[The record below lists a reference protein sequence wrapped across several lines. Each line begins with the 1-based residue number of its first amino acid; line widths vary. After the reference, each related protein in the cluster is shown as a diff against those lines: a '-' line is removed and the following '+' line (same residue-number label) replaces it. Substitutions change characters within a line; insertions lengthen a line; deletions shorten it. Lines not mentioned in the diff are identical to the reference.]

1 LGLASG
7 EFNVSDNEIVE
18 SGARCVGSEDR
29 LRICVAAILLLLLG
43 TCWDCVRIGLK
54 MNEGE
59 RVPSLEAL
67 GFVCVRRLKTV
78 SSISI
83 RVRCYGLNLPN
94 LIDIKLGCFSGL
106 LTRSFYDISLL
117 FLKDGISFA

>member
-1 LGLASG
+1 MGLASG

-29 LRICVAAILLLLLG
+29 LRISARFLLLLG
-43 TCWDCVRIGLK
+43 TSWDCVRIGLK

-67 GFVCVRRLKTV
+67 GFVCVRRLTA

-83 RVRCYGLNLPN
+83 RVRCYRLNLPN
-94 LIDIKLGCFSGL
+94 LIDIELGCFSSL
-106 LTRSFYDISLL
+106 LTRSFHDISLL